1 MEVVELIK
9 ELVGNLGLP
18 IALVVYFAWRDV
30 KYMDKLDE
38 TLNTILTTLN
48 FMVEKKGD

>member
-1 MEVVELIK
+1 MEIVELIK

-18 IALVVYFAWRDV
+18 VALVCYFAWRDI

-48 FMVEKKGD
+48 FIVEKKE